1 MRVKF
6 QATSISVERPAR
18 IPERGMRVV
27 VTLCVACAAAGQA
40 VACELS
46 RGKHAVAPNGG
57 VEVASRPESSAQSGA
72 TAESRTRIEML
83 LSELDPSSEQAADAV
98 PVLLA
103 ALRNPETDTTLRERS
118 AAMLGRIG
126 EPARG
131 AVDVL
136 IEVLVRAQRE
146 KPATSANDQSPTN
159 EDTSYWVMKCLGL
172 FGNVADGAVPAV
184 SQVFTS
190 PASSSELRVLA
201 ADTLG
206 QIRTAASIDVLTT
219 ELMKP
224 RRRSDHESIIL
235 RQTVIDSLAL
245 AGPLATAAIPGLA
258 RALEDDNADI
268 RRKACDTLGA
278 LGPRAEGGMDSL
290 FECLILDEDAAV
302 KDAAANALARVG
314 QPGVAMLVDLLERGG
329 PDLQWRAARSLGQT
343 RPAAKLAI
351 EPLKLAFDN
360 SSPEVRIEA
369 VDAAWKISRDA
380 SVVDSYLLKL
390 LSERDR
396 QIRRRAA
403 GLLVGVGPLSRE
415 TSAALL
421 ELSLSGGTHGRRA
434 AAYVIRERSRRA
446 VQR

>member
-1 MRVKF
+1 MRGKF
-6 QATSISVERPAR
+6 QATSISVERHAR
-18 IPERGMRVV
+18 IRERRIRIVAV
-27 VTLCVACAAAGQA
+27 LSVACATVSQTF
-40 VACELS
+40 ACEISTQKRL
-46 RGKHAVAPNGG
+46 V
-57 VEVASRPESSAQSGA
+57 VPECRVKLAACPQTSTQGRAKAQCRA
-72 TAESRTRIEML
+72 CIETL
-83 LSELDPSSEQAADAV
+83 LAELDPSSEQAADAV

-103 ALRNPETDTTLRERS
+103 ALRDSETDATLRERS

-131 AVDVL
+131 AVAVL
-136 IEVLVRAQRE
+136 IEVLDRAQLA
-146 KPATSANDQSPTN
+146 KPSASAHGKSPTSD
-159 EDTSYWVMKCLGL
+159 ESSYWAMKCLGL
-172 FGNVADGAVPAV
+172 FGNVAGDAVPAV
-184 SQVFTS
+184 SRVLFS
-190 PASSSELRVLA
+190 PKSSSKLRVLA

-219 ELMKP
+219 ELMTP
-224 RRRSDHESIIL
+224 RRLSDYESIML

-314 QPGVAMLVDLLERGG
+314 QPAVAMLVDLLERGG

-403 GLLVGVGPLSRE
+403 GLLVGLGPLSRE
-415 TSAALL
+415 TAAALL